1 MNESQRVALENARE
15 KLKKTRP
22 GAFARGFG
30 QGLFA
35 EFGDEL
41 LASLKS
47 GFALNPF
54 NKVFRDRYINERNKI
69 RGSLKAYE
77 EQFPGTTTT
86 GKIAG
91 GTTTALA
98 SAMIPQTRI
107 LKAGSGLLRKGRNL
121 ALGGGAVGG
130 LTAIGAQE
138 EDKGYNPETLESG
151 VEGAT
156 TGALS
161 SVAGGAL
168 FKGLG
173 VLGAPVI
180 EGIKRKFGNK
190 MSLEAEKVL
199 SKMVQDSGDDM
210 DTIIARIANGEMP
223 AEGNETLGL
232 YLRQLVNQDSGL
244 RMSVNEILKR
254 RAKDRSDKSIDDLRT
269 ILAPNTNRNII
280 KQKKTELQKM
290 RDEEDLLYNPIFENE
305 TLVSDEIADFIRNE
319 IIKRGLGQKAFND
332 IKLYNPQL
340 SPFFKISKEGDV
352 TFTKRPPTLE
362 EAEYILRSLK
372 DQGDKLFRDGGSRG
386 GQAVVN
392 VSRNLQNLLDEFSPE
407 LKNARSIASQNF
419 ASKRALDF
427 GSSALNKSSDEVE
440 LFYEELLE
448 SGNEES
454 IKMFKMGVVN
464 GINRILDTRKKSTLI
479 SQINNPDHKIH
490 KILKNIIADDEY
502 GESLLRS
509 LKLADKSNL
518 LAKDI
523 NPRVGSQTALL
534 TEGGD
539 RIRQGLNAG
548 VDAVGAVI
556 GGNPVEIVRTLSRN
570 IQGKTRLTNDDLS
583 RVADFLTQRD
593 PELLRRMLKMNADPD
608 LLNRALENISDKIAQ
623 TGGLSLASDMAR

>member
-1 MNESQRVALENARE
+1 M
-15 KLKKTRP
+15 
-22 GAFARGFG
+22 
-30 QGLFA
+30 
-35 EFGDEL
+35 
-41 LASLKS
+41 
-47 GFALNPF
+47 
-54 NKVFRDRYINERNKI
+54 
-69 RGSLKAYE
+69 
-77 EQFPGTTTT
+77 
-86 GKIAG
+86 
-91 GTTTALA
+91 
-98 SAMIPQTRI
+98 
-107 LKAGSGLLRKGRNL
+107 
-121 ALGGGAVGG
+121 
-130 LTAIGAQE
+130 
-138 EDKGYNPETLESG
+138 ESG

-156 TGALS
+156 IGGIS
-161 SVAGGAL
+161 SVGGGAL

-210 DTIIARIANGEMP
+210 DTIISKIANGEMP

-352 TFTKRPPTLE
+352 TFTNRPPTLE

-479 SQINNPDHKIH
+479 SQINNQIT
-490 KILKNIIADDEY
+490 ILK
-502 GESLLRS
+502 
-509 LKLADKSNL
+509 
-518 LAKDI
+518 
-523 NPRVGSQTALL
+523 
-534 TEGGD
+534 
-539 RIRQGLNAG
+539 
-548 VDAVGAVI
+548 
-556 GGNPVEIVRTLSRN
+556 
-570 IQGKTRLTNDDLS
+570 
-583 RVADFLTQRD
+583 
-593 PELLRRMLKMNADPD
+593 
-608 LLNRALENISDKIAQ
+608 
-623 TGGLSLASDMAR
+623 

>member
-1 MNESQRVALENARE
+1 MNKSQQVALENARK
-15 KLKKTRP
+15 KLKKTRT
-22 GAFARGFG
+22 GAFTRGFG
-30 QGLFA
+30 QGLFF

-41 LASLKS
+41 LAGLKS
-47 GFALNPF
+47 GYFLNPYIF
-54 NKVFRDRYINERNKI
+54 QNAYRKERDKI
-69 RGSLKAYE
+69 RESLKAYE

-91 GTTTALA
+91 GTTASVA

-107 LKAGSGLLRKGRNL
+107 LKAGSGLLRKGINL
-121 ALGGGAVGG
+121 AGGGATVGG

-138 EDKGYNPETLESG
+138 EDKGLNPETLDSA

-156 TGALS
+156 IGGIS
-161 SVAGGAL
+161 SVGGGAL

-173 VLGAPVI
+173 ILGAPII
-180 EGIKRKFGNK
+180 EGIKRKLGNK

-199 SKMVQDSGDDM
+199 SKMVKDTGEDI

-244 RMSVNEILKR
+244 RMKVNQVLRE
-254 RAKDRSDKSIDDLRT
+254 RATSRSDKSIDDLRT
-269 ILAPNTNRNII
+269 TLAPNTNRNII

-319 IIKRGLGQKAFND
+319 IIKRGLGQKAFRD

-340 SPFFKISKEGDV
+340 SPFFNIAKNGDV
-352 TFTKRPPTLE
+352 TFTNRPPTLE

-372 DQGDKLFRDGGSRG
+372 DQGDKLFREGGSRG

-392 VSRNLQNLLDEFSPE
+392 VSKNLQNLLDEFSPD

-427 GSSALNKSSDEVE
+427 GSNALNKSSDEVE

-448 SGNEES
+448 KGNEES
-454 IKMFKMGVVN
+454 IRMFKMGVVN
-464 GINRILDTRKKSTLI
+464 GINRTLDTRKKATLI
-479 SQINNPDHKIH
+479 RQINDPDHKVH
-490 KILKNIIADDEY
+490 KILRNIIADDEY
-502 GESLLRS
+502 GESLLKS
-509 LKLADKSNL
+509 LKLADQSNQ
-518 LAKDI
+518 LAKNI
-523 NPRVGSQTALL
+523 NPNFGSQTALL
-534 TEGGD
+534 TEGGNQ
-539 RIRQGLNAG
+539 IRQGFNKSL
-548 VDAVGAVI
+548 DTVGAVMS
-556 GGNPVEIVRTLSRN
+556 GNPVEMARTFSRTLKGR
-570 IQGKTRLTNDDLS
+570 TNLS
-583 RVADFLTQRD
+583 DTELSQIADFLTQRD
-593 PELLRRMLKMNADPD
+593 PRLAQRMLSLSADPD
-608 LLNRALENISDKIAQ
+608 LLARALESVSDKMAQ
-623 TGGLSLASDMAR
+623 AGGLAIATERTR